1 MQWYKNLKIGTKLL
15 CGISTLLLLMF
26 IIGVFGFR
34 STTRIQKNL
43 EEIYGLRM
51 PTLDYIIEADR
62 DLQQLLV
69 AERSLIF
76 TDPDSPIFSDLLQ
89 YYEENLGQSTRR
101 FGKFKELASLPEEIA
116 IIPKYE
122 KSRQEWEVISRQIVE
137 MCQLGTDAIRQQAI
151 ALSLG
156 EASEKFEEMRDHLDV
171 LTELNLEFAE
181 EASEAALSIYQN
193 TKFTLLSVLLAGI
206 VIGLAVTW
214 SINRGV
220 TLPLK
225 RITTIA
231 KSIAKGELSNEVTIM
246 QRDEIGQLAH
256 AFRDMSNS
264 LKEKAEAAEH
274 IALGN
279 LKVEVEAVSDE
290 DALGQAMVTM
300 KESLNTVLNELQV
313 TIEKQKAGDIEARC
327 HPENFKGAYAE
338 LSQGVNDALD
348 AVIKPLLEGIDIMQE
363 YSRGNLEKE
372 MKNLPGKQIVLTRG
386 LNGIRDNLKALID
399 EGVMLA
405 KAAEEGQLQIR
416 GDTTR
421 FQGSYCEI
429 IQSMN
434 NTIENIL
441 APVNE
446 AIDCLAAM
454 AKGDLTLRVTGDYQG
469 DHARMQEAMNTTLAS
484 LNNILH
490 QVALAAE
497 QFISVSQ
504 QVSDSSQSLSR
515 GATEQASALQEI
527 TATMVEQGSQTKQN
541 AANAT
546 QARELANVA
555 RDSADRG
562 NNHMKQMLN
571 AMSDINESSG
581 NISKIIKVIDE
592 IAFQTNLLALN
603 AAVEAA
609 RAGVHGKG
617 FAVVAEEVRN
627 LAQRSAKAARETT
640 DLIEGSVRK
649 VGHGT
654 EIANKTAQAL
664 EEIVQGISKASD
676 FVGEI
681 ASASSEQ
688 AMGIDQV
695 NDSLRQIDKV
705 THSNTA
711 SAEQSAAAA
720 QQLTSQATQLK
731 KMLSQFQ
738 LRSQKV
744 PTNDIEFTS
753 DVDDWDLN
761 VQVVNDTPEQD
772 YQK

>member
-15 CGISTLLLLMF
+15 GGILTLILLMF
-26 IIGVFGFR
+26 IIGVFGYR
-34 STTRIQKNL
+34 STARIQNNL
-43 EEIYGLRM
+43 EEIYALRM

-76 TDPDSPIFSDLLQ
+76 TDPDSPVFNDLLQ
-89 YYEENLGQSTRR
+89 YYEENLGQSARR

-137 MCQLGTDAIRQQAI
+137 MCQLSTDAIRQQAI

-181 EASEAALSIYQN
+181 EASAAALSTYQK
-193 TKFTLLSVLLAGI
+193 TKFTLLGVLLAGI
-206 VIGLAVTW
+206 VIGLGVTW
-214 SINRGV
+214 SVNRGV
-220 TLPLK
+220 TMPLR

-231 KSIAKGELSNEVTIM
+231 KSIAKGELSNEVTIV
-246 QRDEIGQLAH
+246 QKDEIGQLAH
-256 AFRDMSNS
+256 AFRDMSHS

-274 IALGN
+274 IAHGN
-279 LKVEVEAVSDE
+279 LEVEVEAVSEADV
-290 DALGQAMVTM
+290 LGKAMVTM

-405 KAAEEGQLQIR
+405 KTAEEGQLQIR

-446 AIDCLAAM
+446 AIDCLAGM
-454 AKGDLTLRVTGDYQG
+454 AKGDLTLQVTGDYQG
-469 DHARMQEAMNTTLAS
+469 DHARMKDAMNTTLAS

-490 QVALAAE
+490 QVALTAE

-515 GATEQASALQEI
+515 GASEQASALQEI
-527 TATMVEQGSQTKQN
+527 TSTIVEQGSQTKQN
-541 AANAT
+541 AENAT

-640 DLIEGSVRK
+640 DLIKGTVRK
-649 VGHGT
+649 VENGT

-688 AMGIDQV
+688 AMGLDQV

-720 QQLTSQATQLK
+720 QQLTSQAAQLK

-738 LRSQKV
+738 LRSRKV
-744 PTNDIEFTS
+744 PPNDIEFAS
-753 DVDDWDLN
+753 EVDDWNRN
-761 VQVVNDTPEQD
+761 VQIVTDTPQQD